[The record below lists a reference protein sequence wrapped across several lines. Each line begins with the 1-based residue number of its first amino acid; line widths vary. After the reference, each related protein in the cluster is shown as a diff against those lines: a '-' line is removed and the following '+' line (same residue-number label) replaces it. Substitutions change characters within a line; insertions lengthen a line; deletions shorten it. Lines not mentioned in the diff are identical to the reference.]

1 MEKFCG
7 LDVHKDSVFMCGLS
21 ENNEKYEEVFKTLT
35 PDLERLRDTLVDHGV
50 GLVAMESTSIYWYP
64 LWNIL
69 ESDFDVKLVNP
80 LFIKQVPGRK
90 SDVKDAEWIATV
102 LMKDLIKGSFVPP
115 SIIQQLRLYNRK
127 ITKLNKQLRR
137 SEQEMDEMLQRC
149 NIRLSN
155 YVSDIGCK
163 SMKKVV
169 QAIAKNHLNPDY
181 LLSLVHAR
189 IVRKSG
195 AETIRASLTGTF
207 TSVDIEI
214 LRMIVEDINFHH
226 DQLEFCK
233 KELLKLCYQHF
244 NLQMELLVTIPGVKE
259 HAAACIISEIGT
271 DMKFFT
277 SATALVGWTGL
288 RPRNDQSAGKIKGRK
303 TLHGNKYLRLMLV
316 QCAWGASRTKG
327 SAFMARYQ
335 RFRKRMHHNKALI
348 ANARKLLVIIWNIL
362 AKKEPYFAQAI

>member
-50 GLVAMESTSIYWYP
+50 GLVATESTSIYWYP

-169 QAIAKNHLNPDY
+169 QAIAKNHLNLDY

-195 AETIRASLTGTF
+195 A
-207 TSVDIEI
+207 
-214 LRMIVEDINFHH
+214 
-226 DQLEFCK
+226 
-233 KELLKLCYQHF
+233 
-244 NLQMELLVTIPGVKE
+244 
-259 HAAACIISEIGT
+259 
-271 DMKFFT
+271 
-277 SATALVGWTGL
+277 
-288 RPRNDQSAGKIKGRK
+288 
-303 TLHGNKYLRLMLV
+303 
-316 QCAWGASRTKG
+316 
-327 SAFMARYQ
+327 
-335 RFRKRMHHNKALI
+335 
-348 ANARKLLVIIWNIL
+348 
-362 AKKEPYFAQAI
+362 